1 MIVSPGKWVSEEQLI
16 ALKGIK
22 KGTLKKAR
30 EKSFMEGREYK
41 HVAHDGMP
49 WDNSPCFYNLEEID
63 RWIERQALMN
73 PLMILVKIIKLRWI
87 HILSYDQMVSRKI
100 NNQTTRCANSIFYT
114 TLFTNSAPNY
124 T

>member
-41 HVAHDGMP
+41 M
-49 WDNSPCFYNLEEID
+49 S
-63 RWIERQALMN
+63 LMTVCHGITVHAFTTWKK
-73 PLMILVKIIKLRWI
+73 LIAGLSARHQRDQDVILL
-87 HILSYDQMVSRKI
+87 D
-100 NNQTTRCANSIFYT
+100 
-114 TLFTNSAPNY
+114 
-124 T
+124 

>member
-1 MIVSPGKWVSEEQLI
+1 MLRPEFFPLHSHHARIRHQQHFHRVSEEQLI

-63 RWIERQALMN
+63 RWIERQA
-73 PLMILVKIIKLRWI
+73 
-87 HILSYDQMVSRKI
+87 
-100 NNQTTRCANSIFYT
+100 
-114 TLFTNSAPNY
+114 SARPRRHL

>member
-16 ALKGIK
+16 A
-22 KGTLKKAR
+22 LKKAR

-63 RWIERQALMN
+63 RWIERQA
-73 PLMILVKIIKLRWI
+73 
-87 HILSYDQMVSRKI
+87 
-100 NNQTTRCANSIFYT
+100 
-114 TLFTNSAPNY
+114 SARPRRHL

>member
-49 WDNSPCFYNLEEID
+49 WDNSPCFYNLEGKRLVRTVLIFTESSDQLSRATD
-63 RWIERQALMN
+63 RVPGLPASPGYVQ
-73 PLMILVKIIKLRWI
+73 
-87 HILSYDQMVSRKI
+87 
-100 NNQTTRCANSIFYT
+100 
-114 TLFTNSAPNY
+114 
-124 T
+124 

>member
-1 MIVSPGKWVSEEQLI
+1 MSEVVMIVSPGKWVSEEQLI

-41 HVAHDGMP
+41 HVAHDCMP

-63 RWIERQALMN
+63 RWIERQALAR
-73 PLMILVKIIKLRWI
+73 PRRHL
-87 HILSYDQMVSRKI
+87 
-100 NNQTTRCANSIFYT
+100 T
-114 TLFTNSAPNY
+114 
-124 T
+124 

>member
-1 MIVSPGKWVSEEQLI
+1 MSEVIMIVSPGKWVSEEQLI

-63 RWIERQALMN
+63 RKR
-73 PLMILVKIIKLRWI
+73 LVRTVLIFTESSDQ
-87 HILSYDQMVSRKI
+87 LS
-100 NNQTTRCANSIFYT
+100 
-114 TLFTNSAPNY
+114 
-124 T
+124 

>member
-1 MIVSPGKWVSEEQLI
+1 
-16 ALKGIK
+16 KGP
-22 KGTLKKAR
+22 

-63 RWIERQALMN
+63 RWIERQA
-73 PLMILVKIIKLRWI
+73 
-87 HILSYDQMVSRKI
+87 
-100 NNQTTRCANSIFYT
+100 
-114 TLFTNSAPNY
+114 SARPRRHL